1 MPSLRMV
8 NIQQDRIPRAIEG
21 HLVRDSFVVLSRQS
35 EHDNRIR
42 IGHYQGIRIAFLA
55 TMLAGRE
62 HKLLTWFP
70 LGCQSYPDIRYTM

>member
-1 MPSLRMV
+1 MAMPSLRMV

-21 HLVRDSFVVLSRQS
+21 HLVRDSPLVLSRQS

-42 IGHYQGIRIAFLA
+42 IGHSQGIRIALFA

-62 HKLLTWFP
+62 HKLLTCY
-70 LGCQSYPDIRYTM
+70 L